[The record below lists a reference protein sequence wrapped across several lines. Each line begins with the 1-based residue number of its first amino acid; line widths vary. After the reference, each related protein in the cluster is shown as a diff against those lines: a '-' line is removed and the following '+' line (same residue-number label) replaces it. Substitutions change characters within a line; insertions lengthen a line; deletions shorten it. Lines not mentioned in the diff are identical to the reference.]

1 MLIEIDDTTV
11 TDPMNTVRD
20 QQPLL
25 KVTLRTIGKEKE
37 DDLVMNPSN
46 APTELAM
53 PHRLLIVDDEEA
65 VLIALREAL
74 AREGYDVITCS
85 DPLQAVKLVETQ
97 SFSVIIT
104 DHQMPNL
111 TGLELLSQVKEIQ
124 PDATRILVTAVLS
137 LNTVIDAINK
147 GEIYRFVIKPWLR
160 EELLATVR
168 NAVQRYELL
177 GKNKVL
183 QAAAIAVNEK
193 LSKLN
198 KALEEQV
205 SRVADQNRELEGLN
219 TALQRNLQHSVELC
233 LRTMETFYP
242 TLGSQARRVYELCKP
257 MAKTLSLP
265 PEKRQ
270 SLEVAAWLHDIGL
283 VGVPRQLIRR
293 WQHNPQELNDAER
306 DLIHHHPIL
315 GQELAA
321 FGQELAGVGETIRAH
336 HERFDGTG
344 YPDRLSGESIPW
356 LGRLLA
362 VAVVFAESNERQEV
376 TIEVLEQSSGTK
388 FDPEAVRAFL
398 RSLPQ
403 AVVPRKQRELLLSEL
418 RPGMILAKGIYT
430 ANGILL
436 IPDGQQLS
444 EAYIDKL
451 RNHNRLNHIAQS
463 LLVYC

>member
-1 MLIEIDDTTV
+1 MKSVEASS
-11 TDPMNTVRD
+11 PE
-20 QQPLL
+20 LL
-25 KVTLRTIGKEKE
+25 
-37 DDLVMNPSN
+37 S
-46 APTELAM
+46 
-53 PHRLLIVDDEEA
+53 PHRLLVVDDEEI
-65 VLIALREAL
+65 VLVALREAL
-74 AREGYDVITCS
+74 TREGYDVVACS
-85 DPLQAVKLVETQ
+85 DPLQALELIKEQ
-97 SFSVIIT
+97 AFSVIIT

-111 TGLELLSQVKEIQ
+111 TGLEFLSQVKETQ

-168 NAVQRYELL
+168 NAVQRYDLIC
-177 GKNKVL
+177 KNKVL
-183 QAAAIAVNEK
+183 QATAIAMNEK

-205 SRVADQNRELEGLN
+205 SRVADQNRQLEGLN
-219 TALQRNLQHSVELC
+219 TALQKNLQHSIELC

-242 TLGSQARRVYELCKP
+242 TLGSQARRVYELCRA
-257 MAKTLSLP
+257 MGHSLELSADQQ
-265 PEKRQ
+265 Q

-283 VGVPRQLIRR
+283 VGAPRQLIRR
-293 WQHNPQELNDAER
+293 WQHTPSELNGAE
-306 DLIHHHPIL
+306 LKVIQHHPIL
-315 GQELAA
+315 GQELAG
-321 FGQELAGVGETIRAH
+321 FVHGLAGVGETIRSH

-344 YPDRLSGESIPW
+344 YPDQLRGEAIPW

-362 VAVVFAESNERQEV
+362 VAVGYSESNEKHSD
-376 TIEVLEQSSGTK
+376 TLEMLQHQSGTK
-388 FDPEAVRAFL
+388 FDPEAVRAFI

-403 AVVPRKQRELLLSEL
+403 AAVPRKQREVMLSEL

-451 RNHNRLNHIAQS
+451 RNHNRLNPIAQS